1 MKKFYLTLILGF
13 CQWAAWAQDVM
24 YQTPPRAITD
34 LVTAP
39 ALPRVSVASNG
50 EWLLLMSVQEMPG
63 IAELAQPELRLAG
76 LRLNPRTNGPSRVT
90 YLTDLRL
97 RHLPAGKEL
106 LVQGLPAKARLSEIS
121 WSPDNTKIAFTHT
134 TANHIELWIVDVAS
148 ASARLMPNLF
158 LNGVFGSSYQWLAD
172 SHTLLARAIVGGRG
186 EMPVI
191 SAVPMGPIVQEN
203 AGKKAAAR
211 TYQDLLKNPGDEKLF
226 DYYAAAQLVKVD
238 LLGRMQ
244 PVGEP
249 GIIQSAVPSPS
260 GQYVLVKTRQRPYS
274 YTLPV
279 SSFPQQVKILGLDGL
294 LVKTLAELPLADNLP
309 TSFDAVPTG
318 AREHGWRDDVP
329 ATVYW
334 VEAQDGGDPKAPAAI
349 RDKLFTLASPFT
361 ADAQELVA
369 LPLRYRNIIWG
380 TNSLALVEGYRWA
393 DRQET
398 TWAISPTAKS
408 APVVLSSRSSQDA
421 YANPGTPF
429 EVRNAAGRAV
439 LATDAKSEKVYFLGA
454 GASAQGDQPFVAE
467 MDLKSKKTER
477 WWQSAAPYY
486 EVPVT
491 ILNLARRELLTRR
504 EAVQENPNYYLREV
518 RKQKLTALTR
528 FPNPYAGVGNLTKQ
542 VLRYKRADGVELT
555 ANLYLPPNYKKE
567 NGALPTLM
575 EAYPVEFKDR
585 TNAGQVKGSP
595 YAFARLTWGSPIF
608 WVTQG
613 YAVLQATSI
622 PIVGEGKLEP
632 NDTYTEQLVASARA
646 AIEEGT
652 RLGVVDPKRV
662 GVMGHSYGAFMTAN
676 LLAHTT
682 LFRAGI
688 ARSGAY
694 NRTLTPFGFQAEERT
709 YWEAPDVYNKMSPFA
724 YADRIKTPILLIHGE
739 ADNNS
744 GTFPL
749 QTERFYSALKGHG
762 ATARYVVLPFEAHG
776 YAARESVLHMLW
788 EMNEWLNKYVKNP
801 PVVGAAAPA
810 PNGQGSTN

>member
-1 MKKFYLTLILGF
+1 
-13 CQWAAWAQDVM
+13 M
-24 YQTPPRAITD
+24 YQQPPKAITD
-34 LVTAP
+34 MVDA
-39 ALPRVSVASNG
+39 AVLPRVSVASNG
-50 EWLLLMSVQEMPG
+50 QWLLMMSVQEMPG

-76 LRLNPRTNGPSRVT
+76 LRLNPRTNGPSRTT

-97 RHLPAGKEL
+97 RRLPDGREL
-106 LVQGLPAKARLSEIS
+106 PVQGLPAKARISEVT
-121 WSPDNTKIAFTHT
+121 WSPDNTKVAFTHT
-134 TANHIELWIVDVAS
+134 TANHIELWVVDVAS

-158 LNGVFGSSYQWLAD
+158 LNSVFGSSFQWLPD

-186 EMPVI
+186 EAPVI
-191 SAVPMGPIVQEN
+191 NPVPMGPIVQEN

-211 TYQDLLKNPGDEKLF
+211 TYQDLLRSPGDEKLF

-238 LLGRMQ
+238 LQLGRMQ
-244 PVGEP
+244 PLGDP
-249 GIIQSAVPSPS
+249 GIIQSAVASPN
-260 GQYVLVKTRQRPYS
+260 GQFVLVKSRQRPYS

-279 SSFPQQVKILGLDGL
+279 SSFPEQVKVLSLEGLV
-294 LVKTLAELPLADNLP
+294 VKVLAESPLADNLP

-334 VEAQDGGDPKAPAAI
+334 VEAQDGGNPKAPTAI
-349 RDKLFTLASPFT
+349 REKLFTLASPFEN
-361 ADAQELVA
+361 APQELAA
-369 LPLRYRNIIWG
+369 LPLRFRSISWG
-380 TNSLALVEGYRWA
+380 TATLALVEGYRWS
-393 DRQET
+393 DRKEMTWLLNPT
-398 TWAISPTAKS
+398 TKATPA
-408 APVVLSSRSSQDA
+408 VLFSRSSQDT
-421 YANPGTPF
+421 YSDPGTPF
-429 EVRNAAGRAV
+429 EVRNAAGRYV
-439 LATDAKSEKVYFLGA
+439 LATDAKSEKLYFVGA
-454 GASAQGDQPFVAE
+454 GASAQGERPFVDE
-467 MDLKSKKTER
+467 LDVKTRKTER

-491 ILNLARRELLTRR
+491 ILDVARRELLTRR
-504 EAVQENPNYYLREV
+504 ESAQENPNYFLREV

-528 FPNPYAGVGNLTKQ
+528 FANPYAALGPLTKQ
-542 VLRYKRADGVELT
+542 VLKYQRADGVELT
-555 ANLYLPPNYKKE
+555 ANLYLPPNYAKE
-567 NGALPTLM
+567 TGPLPTLM

-585 TNAGQVKGSP
+585 KNAGQVKGSP
-595 YAFARLTWGSPIF
+595 YAFTRVSWGSPIF

-622 PIVGEGKLEP
+622 PIVGEGTQEP
-632 NDTYTEQLVASARA
+632 NDTYTEQLVASAKA
-646 AIEEGT
+646 AIDEGA

-662 GVMGHSYGAFMTAN
+662 AVMGHSYGAFMTAN
-676 LLAHTT
+676 LLAHST

-709 YWEAPDVYNKMSPFA
+709 YWEAPAVYNQMSPFA
-724 YADRIKTPILLIHGE
+724 FANQIKAPLLLIHGE

-776 YAARESVLHMLW
+776 YAARESILHMLW
-788 EMNEWLNKYVKNP
+788 EMNTWLNQYVKSP
-801 PVVGAAAPA
+801 PALGAATPPA
-810 PNGQGSTN
+810 PKQGSTN